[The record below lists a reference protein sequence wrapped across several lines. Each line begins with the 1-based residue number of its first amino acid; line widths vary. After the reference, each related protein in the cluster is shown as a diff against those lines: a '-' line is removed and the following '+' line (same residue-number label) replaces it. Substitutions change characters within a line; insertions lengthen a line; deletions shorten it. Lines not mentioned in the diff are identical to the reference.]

1 MWLFTVYVDDPVAG
15 AGLNALCSVAE
26 DPANDIN
33 TVSSARIMVII
44 VGLVDVYPISVPK
57 VRLAVEEETGMR

>member
-1 MWLFTVYVDDPVAG
+1 
-15 AGLNALCSVAE
+15 
-26 DPANDIN
+26 
-33 TVSSARIMVII
+33 MVII

>member
-1 MWLFTVYVDDPVAG
+1 MDRSRPCDSISTVP
-15 AGLNALCSVAE
+15 LNALCSVAE